1 MGGTLKQTRNH
12 ASLTKGE
19 LDELL
24 QNEQQPRAYDSNG
37 RKQRSHHSHEPSIA
51 LGALIALC
59 TYILPT
65 STLHTLII
73 RTDYTVTSLDHGN
86 NSSANAF

>member
-24 QNEQQPRAYDSNG
+24 QNEQQPRAFKWEEATKPPFARAFHCIGCFDGTMYL
-37 RKQRSHHSHEPSIA
+37 HPAYIY
-51 LGALIALC
+51 I
-59 TYILPT
+59 TYFD
-65 STLHTLII
+65 HT
-73 RTDYTVTSLDHGN
+73 D
-86 NSSANAF
+86 

>member
-1 MGGTLKQTRNH
+1 MSSYKTNNNLAHTIQMGGSNEATIRT
-12 ASLTKGE
+12 SL
-19 LDELL
+19 
-24 QNEQQPRAYDSNG
+24 
-37 RKQRSHHSHEPSIA
+37 PSIA
-51 LGALIALC
+51 LGALMALC